1 MGAMN
6 DSVVQCSKDILSGT
20 PVFRG
25 TRVAVKTLLDYLE
38 AGETVGDFLDDFPT
52 VSKVQVHRFL
62 EGAAKREI
70 EAATP

>member
-25 TRVAVKTLLDYLE
+25 TRVAVQTLLDYLE

-52 VSKVQVHRFL
+52 VSKDQVHRFL
-62 EGAAKREI
+62 EGAAQREI

>member
-1 MGAMN
+1 M
-6 DSVVQCSKDILSGT
+6 SETIVQCSKEILSGT

-25 TRVAVKTLLDYLE
+25 TRVAIQTLLDYLE
-38 AGETVGDFLDDFPT
+38 AGDTVAEFLDDFPT
-52 VSKVQVHRFL
+52 VSKQQVHQFL